1 MKRKKEFLY
10 RMTILICMV
19 VVLIIIPVTKASG
32 VDVSDIKE
40 RGVLRHLGVPY
51 ANFVTGSGDGMDVEL
66 VQLFAQHL
74 GVKYEYV
81 ETSWGAVIGDLTGEK
96 VKPRGKDI
104 EITGNVPVKGDI
116 VANGFTI
123 LPWRQK
129 VVFYS
134 IPTFPTQVW
143 IITRAD
149 SPIKPIKPGDNIH
162 KDIAAVKALL
172 NGRTILGVAN
182 TCLDP
187 DLYGLEEAGA
197 RIKLF
202 YGNLNELAPAVIN
215 CDAETTLLDV
225 PDALIALE
233 KWPGK
238 IKILG
243 PVSPMQNMACAF
255 AKTSGDLRDVFN
267 KFFEQCR
274 EDGTYM
280 RLVKKYYP
288 AVFRYYP
295 EFFKKKDR
303 KG

>member
-1 MKRKKEFLY
+1 
-10 RMTILICMV
+10 MTILICMV
-19 VVLIIIPVTKASG
+19 IVLIIIPVTKVSG

-40 RGVLRHLGVPY
+40 RGVLRHLGIPY

-81 ETSWGAVIGDLTGEK
+81 KTSWGAVIGDLTGEK
-96 VKPRGKDI
+96 VKPRGKDV
-104 EITGNVPVKGDI
+104 EITGTVPVKGDI

-129 VVFYS
+129 VVLYS

-143 IITRAD
+143 IIARAD
-149 SPIKPIKPGDNIH
+149 SPMKPIKPVDNIQE
-162 KDIAAVKALL
+162 DIAAVKALL
-172 NGRTILGVAN
+172 NGRTILGMAN

-187 DLYGLEEAGA
+187 VLYGLEEAGT
-197 RIKLF
+197 RVRLF
-202 YGNLNELAPAVIN
+202 HGNLNELAPAVIN
-215 CDAETTLLDV
+215 YDAEATLLDV

-238 IKILG
+238 IKIIG
-243 PVSPMQNMACAF
+243 PVSPVQNMACAF
-255 AKTSGDLRDVFN
+255 AKTSGDLRDAFN
-267 KFFEQCR
+267 KFLEKCM
-274 EDGTYM
+274 EDGTYL

-295 EFFKKKDR
+295 EFFKKKR
-303 KG
+303 